1 VDPETTPDY
10 DPHAFPPFA
19 VTVDIV
25 V

>member
-1 VDPETTPDY
+1 VDPETPSDY